1 MHWQKQYPAGMAEPE
16 AAPGAE
22 IDRLIRRLES
32 LYKGE
37 ETVDLLVA
45 LGQAAVVPLSEFLLK
60 GRPSKVFQPRLLAV
74 QALARLKAKKVLI
87 AYLFREREISDPEAS
102 FGEEAVASA
111 AALCLAAWPGEDTYR
126 LLVQLSERRLLNG
139 LIEALAQFR
148 TRETIPYFVRALE
161 DDFYRPAAEEA
172 FLKLGV
178 MAREVLVQAA
188 VTPFPDSALETP
200 TSLKRRRSAVRILS
214 SIGISAAP
222 WQILRGLIQESDA
235 ELVVEAAKLGVRV
248 ASKEDRALMARRLIK
263 LLSSTSWHL
272 LADIEETLVALKD
285 EAASEIGKEIA
296 RCLEPREGATVIVMR
311 LRALLRVKR
320 RWDRVSV
327 NECGRK

>member
-1 MHWQKQYPAGMAEPE
+1 LHWQKQYPAGMAEPE
-16 AAPGAE
+16 ASTGAE

-37 ETVDLLVA
+37 ETVELLVA
-45 LGQAAVVPLSEFLLK
+45 LGQAAVAPLSEFLLMGK
-60 GRPSKVFQPRLLAV
+60 PSKVFQPRLWAV
-74 QALARLKAKKVLI
+74 QALARLQAKEDLI

-111 AALCLAAWPGEDTYR
+111 AARCLAAWPDEDTYH

-139 LIEALAQFR
+139 LIEALAQFQ
-148 TRETIPYFVRALE
+148 TRETIPYLARALE

-172 FLKLGV
+172 FLELGTL
-178 MAREVLVQAA
+178 ARDALVQEA
-188 VTPFPDSALETP
+188 VTPLPDSALETP
-200 TSLKRRRSAVRILS
+200 ASLKRRRSAVRLLN

-235 ELVVEAAKLGVRV
+235 ELVVEAAKLGVRA
-248 ASKEDRALMARRLIK
+248 ASKEDRVLMARRLIK
-263 LLSSTSWHL
+263 LLASTSWDL
-272 LADIEETLVALKD
+272 LTDIEETLVALKD
-285 EAASEIGKEIA
+285 EAASEMEKEIA
-296 RCLEPREGATVIVMR
+296 RCLEPLR

-320 RWDRVSV
+320 RWDQVSAD
-327 NECGRK
+327 ECRRK